1 MQKKKIHVAPNFKEQ
16 AESHQR
22 VMLIPKMS
30 MTEKMQKINSCKK
43 TYKIKEGKKIT

>member
-1 MQKKKIHVAPNFKEQ
+1 MQKNNVALNFNEQ

-30 MTEKMQKINSCKK
+30 MTEKMQKFNSCKK
-43 TYKIKEGKKIT
+43 TYKIKEGKKII